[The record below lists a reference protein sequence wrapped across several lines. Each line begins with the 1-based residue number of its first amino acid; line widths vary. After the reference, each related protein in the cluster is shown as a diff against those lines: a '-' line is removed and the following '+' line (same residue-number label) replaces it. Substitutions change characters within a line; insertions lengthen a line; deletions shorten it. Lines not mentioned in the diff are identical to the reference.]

1 MYIRCQ
7 DPLYY
12 STLRCYMQTC
22 HANRRICCKRKS
34 AFPSLRSMKPAVTF
48 NLLVLLLLLN
58 RNSLGSYRNFQ
69 SSHMMSTF
77 FIVIVMIKECL
88 LLISDQLKCIKK
100 EETSLLNQAERNAH
114 LHSHALGLI
123 LHQTCFLECR
133 RKTNGGSFICS
144 AVTAHCPRSIL
155 KFNFYFS
162 YA

>member
-1 MYIRCQ
+1 MEGFISSELLAQSCPLCAYLRFYMSLCLCVSFLCVFVACNLPAPERSDHRAWNMYIRCQ

-100 EETSLLNQAERNAH
+100 RRLL
-114 LHSHALGLI
+114 
-123 LHQTCFLECR
+123 F
-133 RKTNGGSFICS
+133 
-144 AVTAHCPRSIL
+144 
-155 KFNFYFS
+155 
-162 YA
+162 